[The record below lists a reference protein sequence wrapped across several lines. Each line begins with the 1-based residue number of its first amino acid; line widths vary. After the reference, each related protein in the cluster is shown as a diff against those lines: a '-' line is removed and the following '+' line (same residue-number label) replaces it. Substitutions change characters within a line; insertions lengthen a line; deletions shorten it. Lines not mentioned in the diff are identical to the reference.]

1 MKTEQIVMLAA
12 MFLIVFGAA
21 LKAMSLLRPDPV
33 QRRIEGLTQPGAM
46 GGAGGLGGIG
56 EGGAD
61 DADAGTQ
68 KTWVETVTKVSE
80 RVARL
85 SLPKEDWDK
94 SALRLRFANAGIRA
108 PSAPALYFAA
118 KTLSALVLPAIALI
132 LLGGAFDADQRIYLL
147 LTVLAVSALG
157 FYLPNLVLTQLI
169 DRRQR
174 KLFEDL
180 PDALDLMTVC
190 VEAGLGLD
198 AAMMR
203 VTQEI
208 GVKSL
213 ALKDEF
219 DLVLLE
225 LRAGSGRDKA
235 LRNLSL
241 RTGVDDIDTL
251 AAMLIQAERFGTSV
265 GDSLRVFTDNLRTK
279 RRLRAEEQ
287 AAKIAL
293 KLLFPLMFFIFPT
306 LMAVLV
312 GPSAIQLV
320 RQLFPVMSGMSGG

>member
-1 MKTEQIVMLAA
+1 MKIQQILLLAV

-33 QRRIEGLTQPGAM
+33 QRRLEGLALPGNPN
-46 GGAGGLGGIG
+46 GV
-56 EGGAD
+56 

-68 KTWVETVTKVSE
+68 KWVETVTKVSE

-85 SLPKEDWDK
+85 SLPKDDWDK

-108 PSAPALYFAA
+108 PSAPAIYFAI
-118 KTLSALVLPAIALI
+118 KTVLAVVLPALALI
-132 LLGGAFDADQRIYLL
+132 GAGSLFGADEGLYLL
-147 LTVLAVSALG
+147 LTVLAVSAVG
-157 FYLPNLVLTQLI
+157 FYLPNLVLTRLI
-169 DRRQR
+169 ESRQR

-208 GVKSL
+208 GVKSH

-219 DLVLLE
+219 DMVMLE

-241 RTGVDDIDTL
+241 RTGVEDIDTL
-251 AAMLIQAERFGTSV
+251 AGMLIQADRFGTSV
-265 GDSLRVFTDNLRTK
+265 GDSLRVYTDNLRTK

-306 LMAVLV
+306 LLAVLV
-312 GPSAIQLV
+312 GPSAIQV
-320 RQLFPVMSGMSGG
+320 ARQLFPTMRAMSGG

>member
-1 MKTEQIVMLAA
+1 MKTEQIVMLGL

-21 LKAMSLLRPDPV
+21 LKAMLLLRPDPV
-33 QRRIEGLTQPGAM
+33 QRRIAELAQPDGAAAEADV
-46 GGAGGLGGIG
+46 GA
-56 EGGAD
+56 
-61 DADAGTQ
+61 Q
-68 KTWVETVTKVSE
+68 KTWVETVAKVSE

-85 SLPKEDWDK
+85 SLPKEDWDQ
-94 SALRLRFANAGIRA
+94 SALRLRFANAGIRT
-108 PSAPALYFAA
+108 PSAPAIYFAA
-118 KTLSALVLPAIALI
+118 KTLLALVLPAIALI
-132 LLGGAFDADQRIYLL
+132 FLGSVFDADQRLYLL
-147 LTVLAVSALG
+147 LAVLTAAAVG
-157 FYLPNLVLTQLI
+157 FYLPNLVLNRLI
-169 DRRQR
+169 ENRQR

-190 VEAGLGLD
+190 IEAGLGLD
-198 AAMMR
+198 AALMR

-208 GVKSL
+208 GVKSD

-219 DLVLLE
+219 ELVLLE

-241 RTGVDDIDTL
+241 RTGVEDIDTL
-251 AAMLIQAERFGTSV
+251 AGMLIQAERFGTSV
-265 GDSLRVFTDNLRTK
+265 GDSLRVYTDTLRTK

-306 LMAVLV
+306 LLVVLV
-312 GPSAIQLV
+312 GPSAIQV
-320 RQLFPVMSGMSGG
+320 ARQLLPTMSGMGG

>member
-1 MKTEQIVMLAA
+1 M
-12 MFLIVFGAA
+12 
-21 LKAMSLLRPDPV
+21 
-33 QRRIEGLTQPGAM
+33 
-46 GGAGGLGGIG
+46 
-56 EGGAD
+56 
-61 DADAGTQ
+61 
-68 KTWVETVTKVSE
+68 SE
-80 RVARL
+80 RVAKL

-94 SALRLRFANAGIRA
+94 SALRLRFANAGIRT

-118 KTLSALVLPAIALI
+118 KTVLALVLPAIALI
-132 LLGGAFDADQRIYLL
+132 FLGNAFDADQRMYLL
-147 LTVLAVSALG
+147 LAVLCASALG
-157 FYLPNLVLTQLI
+157 FYLPNLVMTRLVES
-169 DRRQR
+169 RQR

-208 GVKSL
+208 GVKSH
-213 ALKDEF
+213 ALRDEF
-219 DLVLLE
+219 DMVLLE

-241 RTGVDDIDTL
+241 RTGVEDIDTL
-251 AAMLIQAERFGTSV
+251 AAMLIQADRFGTSV
-265 GDSLRVFTDNLRTK
+265 GDSLRVYTDNLRTK

-306 LMAVLV
+306 LLTVLI
-312 GPSAIQLV
+312 GPSAIQIV
-320 RQLFPVMSGMSGG
+320 RQLFPAIHGMTGG

>member
-1 MKTEQIVMLAA
+1 MKTAQIVLLGV

-21 LKAMSLLRPDPV
+21 LKAMVLLRPDPV
-33 QRRIEGLTQPGAM
+33 QRRIEGLTQ
-46 GGAGGLGGIG
+46 AGSTGGIAIDG
-56 EGGAD
+56 NSGSGA
-61 DADAGTQ
+61 Q
-68 KTWVETVTKVSE
+68 KNWVETITKVSE

-85 SLPKEDWDK
+85 SLPKDDWDK

-108 PSAPALYFAA
+108 PSAAAIFFAA
-118 KTLSALVLPAIALI
+118 KTLFALVLPGIALI
-132 LLGGAFDADQRIYLL
+132 VFGGAFEADQHLYLL
-147 LTVLAVSALG
+147 LTVLAASALG
-157 FYLPNLVLTQLI
+157 FYLPNVVLARLI
-169 DRRQR
+169 RRRQR

-219 DLVLLE
+219 EMVLLE

-241 RTGVDDIDTL
+241 RTGVEDIDTL

-265 GDSLRVFTDNLRTK
+265 GDSLRVYTDNLRTK

-320 RQLFPVMSGMSGG
+320 RQLFPVMSGMGG

>member
-1 MKTEQIVMLAA
+1 MKIEQIVLLGV

-21 LKAMSLLRPDPV
+21 LKAMALLRPDPV
-33 QRRIEGLTQPGAM
+33 QRRIEEIGQPGVA
-46 GGAGGLGGIG
+46 GEADTGA
-56 EGGAD
+56 
-61 DADAGTQ
+61 Q
-68 KTWVETVTKVSE
+68 KNWVETVTKMSE
-80 RVARL
+80 RVAKL

-94 SALRLRFANAGIRA
+94 SVLRLRFANAGIRT
-108 PSAPALYFAA
+108 PSAAAIYFAA
-118 KTLSALVLPAIALI
+118 KTVLALALPAIALVVF
-132 LLGGAFDADQRIYLL
+132 GNAFQPGERIYLL
-147 LTVLAVSALG
+147 LTVLAASALG
-157 FYLPNLVLTQLI
+157 FYFPNLVMRRLVES
-169 DRRQR
+169 RQR

-208 GVKSL
+208 GVKSH
-213 ALKDEF
+213 ALKDEL
-219 DLVLLE
+219 DMVLLE
-225 LRAGSGRDKA
+225 LRAGSGREKA

-241 RTGVDDIDTL
+241 RTGVEDIDTL
-251 AAMLIQAERFGTSV
+251 AAMLIQADRFGTSV
-265 GDSLRVFTDNLRTK
+265 GDSLRVYTDNLRTK

-306 LMAVLV
+306 LLAVLV
-312 GPSAIQLV
+312 GPSAIQIV
-320 RQLFPVMSGMSGG
+320 RQLSPAVRGMAGG

>member
-1 MKTEQIVMLAA
+1 MKIEQIVLLGV

-21 LKAMSLLRPDPV
+21 LKAMALLRPDPV
-33 QRRIEGLTQPGAM
+33 QRRIEEFGQPGVAS
-46 GGAGGLGGIG
+46 
-56 EGGAD
+56 EVE
-61 DADAGTQ
+61 AGTQ
-68 KTWVETVTKVSE
+68 KNWIETVTKVSE
-80 RVARL
+80 RVAKL
-85 SLPKEDWDK
+85 SLPKDDWDK
-94 SALRLRFANAGIRA
+94 SALRLRFANAGIRT

-118 KTLSALVLPAIALI
+118 KTVLALALPALALI
-132 LLGGAFDADQRIYLL
+132 LFGNAFEAGQRIYLL
-147 LTVLAVSALG
+147 LTVLAASALG
-157 FYLPNLVLTQLI
+157 FYLPNLVMT
-169 DRRQR
+169 RRVESRQR
-174 KLFEDL
+174 KLFEDM

-208 GVKSL
+208 GVKSHT
-213 ALKDEF
+213 LKDEF
-219 DLVLLE
+219 DMVLLE

-241 RTGVDDIDTL
+241 RTGVEDIDTL
-251 AAMLIQAERFGTSV
+251 AAMLIQADRFGTSV
-265 GDSLRVFTDNLRTK
+265 GDSLRVYTDNLRTK

-306 LMAVLV
+306 LLAVLV
-312 GPSAIQLV
+312 GPSAIQV
-320 RQLFPVMSGMSGG
+320 MRQLFPAINGIAGG

>member
-1 MKTEQIVMLAA
+1 MKIEQIVLLGL

-21 LKAMSLLRPDPV
+21 LKAMTLLRPDPV
-33 QRRIEGLTQPGAM
+33 QRRIEEIAQPGAAAEADT
-46 GGAGGLGGIG
+46 GA
-56 EGGAD
+56 
-61 DADAGTQ
+61 Q
-68 KTWVETVTKVSE
+68 MNWVETVTKMSE
-80 RVARL
+80 RVAKL

-94 SALRLRFANAGIRA
+94 SVLRLRFANAGIRT
-108 PSAPALYFAA
+108 PSAAAIYFAA
-118 KTLSALVLPAIALI
+118 KTVLALALPAVALI
-132 LLGGAFDADQRIYLL
+132 VVGNAFQAGERIYLL
-147 LTVLAVSALG
+147 LTVLAASALG
-157 FYLPNLVLTQLI
+157 FYLPNLVMRRLVES
-169 DRRQR
+169 RQR

-208 GVKSL
+208 GVKSH

-219 DLVLLE
+219 DMVLLE
-225 LRAGSGRDKA
+225 LRAGLGRDKA

-241 RTGVDDIDTL
+241 RTGVEDIDTL
-251 AAMLIQAERFGTSV
+251 AAMLIQADRFGTSV
-265 GDSLRVFTDNLRTK
+265 GDSLRVYTDNLRTK

-306 LMAVLV
+306 LLAVLV
-312 GPSAIQLV
+312 GPSAIQIV
-320 RQLFPVMSGMSGG
+320 RQLSPAVQGIAGG

>member
-1 MKTEQIVMLAA
+1 MKIEQIVLLGV

-33 QRRIEGLTQPGAM
+33 QRRIEELGQPG
-46 GGAGGLGGIG
+46 IDG
-56 EGGAD
+56 EAE
-61 DADAGTQ
+61 AGTQ
-68 KTWVETVTKVSE
+68 KNWIETVTKVSE
-80 RVARL
+80 RVAKL
-85 SLPKEDWDK
+85 SLPKDDWDK
-94 SALRLRFANAGIRA
+94 SALRLRFANAGIRTA
-108 PSAPALYFAA
+108 SAPALYFAA
-118 KTLSALVLPAIALI
+118 KTVLALALPALALI
-132 LLGGAFDADQRIYLL
+132 FFGNAFEAGQRIYLL
-147 LTVLAVSALG
+147 LTVLAASALG
-157 FYLPNLVLTQLI
+157 FYLPNLVMTRLVES
-169 DRRQR
+169 RQR

-208 GVKSL
+208 GVKSHT
-213 ALKDEF
+213 LKDEF
-219 DLVLLE
+219 DMVLLE

-241 RTGVDDIDTL
+241 RTGVEDIDTL
-251 AAMLIQAERFGTSV
+251 AAMLIQADRFGTSV
-265 GDSLRVFTDNLRTK
+265 GDSLRVYTDNLRTK

-306 LMAVLV
+306 LLAVLV
-312 GPSAIQLV
+312 GPSAIQV
-320 RQLFPVMSGMSGG
+320 MRQLFPAINGIAGG